1 VASPCVGWRE
11 DFVVLSSWA
20 EKFLIK
26 AKE

>member
-1 VASPCVGWRE
+1 VASPYVGWRE
-11 DFVVLSSWA
+11 GFVVLSSWA